1 MATNSNDQRQ
11 ASPSPKVQG
20 DATPQQVPQPLSNP
34 NPIVMAGIKYRKEVI
49 LLVCVL
55 IAFGIYAL
63 KVMNK
68 NEFPSFTIREG
79 VVAAV
84 YPGATV
90 EQIENEVLKP
100 LEDYIFS
107 YKQVDKTK
115 THSQISAGMLIIFV
129 ELDNDVQDS
138 KPFWNEFK
146 IGMDQ
151 VKLTLPP
158 GVLAVETLSNFG
170 DTSALLITMQSDDK
184 TYRELGD
191 YMDRLKDRLR
201 TVESVGTMSVTGKQT
216 EQIAVYLN
224 PEKLKHY
231 ALSETTVGA
240 TLLAQGFQ
248 TTGGSLKS
256 GHYTQPIIVTRSV
269 NSVAD
274 VADMIVFSTPDGSVV
289 RLGEI
294 ADIRREYPEPDSYI
308 TNNFQKCIL
317 LSVQMKEGYNI
328 VEMGKEV
335 DKQIDAFKS
344 EIPESVTLF
353 KITDQPVV
361 VNSSVNYF
369 LVELLVAIIAVVVA
383 HSELSK
389 PRVGVPN
396 SDATRQMGPR
406 GSFGSPQ

>member
-1 MATNSNDQRQ
+1 M
-11 ASPSPKVQG
+11 
-20 DATPQQVPQPLSNP
+20 PQPLSNP

-63 KVMNK
+63 KVMDK

-107 YKQVDKTK
+107 YKQVDKK
-115 THSQISAGMLIIFV
+115 NTHSQISAGMLIIFV

-146 IGMDQ
+146 IGMEQ

-231 ALSETTVGA
+231 ALSETTWVPLYLHKVSRPPEA
-240 TLLAQGFQ
+240 R
-248 TTGGSLKS
+248 LKAA
-256 GHYTQPIIVTRSV
+256 ITRS
-269 NSVAD
+269 
-274 VADMIVFSTPDGSVV
+274 
-289 RLGEI
+289 L
-294 ADIRREYPEPDSYI
+294 
-308 TNNFQKCIL
+308 
-317 LSVQMKEGYNI
+317 
-328 VEMGKEV
+328 
-335 DKQIDAFKS
+335 
-344 EIPESVTLF
+344 
-353 KITDQPVV
+353 
-361 VNSSVNYF
+361 
-369 LVELLVAIIAVVVA
+369 
-383 HSELSK
+383 
-389 PRVGVPN
+389 
-396 SDATRQMGPR
+396 
-406 GSFGSPQ
+406 

>member
-1 MATNSNDQRQ
+1 MATNSND
-11 ASPSPKVQG
+11 
-20 DATPQQVPQPLSNP
+20 PQQVPQPLSNP

-63 KVMNK
+63 KVMDK

-107 YKQVDKTK
+107 YKQVDKK
-115 THSQISAGMLIIFV
+115 NTHSQISAGMLIIFV

-146 IGMDQ
+146 IGMEQ

-191 YMDRLKDRLR
+191 YMDRLKRPPAHRGERWHHECHRQADRADSRISQPRETQALR
-201 TVESVGTMSVTGKQT
+201 
-216 EQIAVYLN
+216 
-224 PEKLKHY
+224 
-231 ALSETTVGA
+231 ALRNNLGA

-256 GHYTQPIIVTRSV
+256 GHSHAAYNCDAVCQHR
-269 NSVAD
+269 
-274 VADMIVFSTPDGSVV
+274 G
-289 RLGEI
+289 
-294 ADIRREYPEPDSYI
+294 RRGRHDSAL
-308 TNNFQKCIL
+308 N
-317 LSVQMKEGYNI
+317 
-328 VEMGKEV
+328 
-335 DKQIDAFKS
+335 ARR
-344 EIPESVTLF
+344 
-353 KITDQPVV
+353 PVW
-361 VNSSVNYF
+361 
-369 LVELLVAIIAVVVA
+369 
-383 HSELSK
+383 
-389 PRVGVPN
+389 
-396 SDATRQMGPR
+396 
-406 GSFGSPQ
+406 

>member
-1 MATNSNDQRQ
+1 MATNSKDPRQ
-11 ASPSPKVQG
+11 ASPQPEAQG
-20 DATPQQVPQPLSNP
+20 DTTPQQVPQPLSNP

-369 LVELLVAIIAVVVA
+369 LVELLVAIIA
-383 HSELSK
+383 
-389 PRVGVPN
+389 
-396 SDATRQMGPR
+396 MGHKTKR
-406 GSFGSPQ
+406 FVCWSGK